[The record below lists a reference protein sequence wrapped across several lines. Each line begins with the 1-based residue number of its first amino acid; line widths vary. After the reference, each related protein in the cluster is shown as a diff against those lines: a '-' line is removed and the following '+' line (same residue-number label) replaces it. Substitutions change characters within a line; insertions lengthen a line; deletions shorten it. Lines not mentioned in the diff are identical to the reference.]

1 MRKRYWFYSLALI
14 AIIFAVEYDVA
25 RRMNSKN
32 PTVART
38 DVRSGKASTT
48 QRAPN
53 QISNSARTNEAA
65 TTTSQASTVFD
76 TQFLQ
81 EAQRISN
88 LPRDPKD
95 VEQKMDQ
102 LARSM
107 KPLDLKKLEI
117 VMQNKNEDGDQ
128 RAMAVE
134 LISRSKT
141 PEAMDALKDFVL
153 TRENSTGENWTRN
166 REFESVLRAQAIE
179 GIAAFPQ
186 KQLALTYLNSMA
198 GQIDESFLKDRI
210 VRSEESLKGR
220 APDTQQ
226 QDEAA
231 LKQLVQ

>member
-1 MRKRYWFYSLALI
+1 MRKRYWFYSIALV
-14 AIIFAVEYDVA
+14 AVVFTVEYDVA
-25 RRMNSKN
+25 RRMNSKSSASVGGN
-32 PTVART
+32 ARARVDQAAAVAPTPTTRAVASVT
-38 DVRSGKASTT
+38 PAS
-48 QRAPN
+48 
-53 QISNSARTNEAA
+53 S
-65 TTTSQASTVFD
+65 VFD
-76 TQFLQ
+76 SQFLK

-88 LPRDPKD
+88 LQSDPKA

-107 KPLDLKKLEI
+107 NALDLKKLEVI
-117 VMQNKNEDGDQ
+117 MQNKNEEGDE

-153 TRENSTGENWTRN
+153 TRENSAGENWTRN

-220 APDTQQ
+220 APTTQQ